1 MNDMIMVWTYFC
13 YLLMKELLDTG
24 TIRWRYGLQKC
35 ICSAGARHSIGIP
48 MQTVKRN
55 QQQYSVPL
63 VVVSYKDLYGWT
75 MDDIVAAIGLNSN
88 CTFCGVFRRQA
99 LDRGAAL
106 CHADK
111 VVTGHNADDV
121 AETVLM
127 NILRGDIARLGRCT
141 SIVTGAGGFMPRSKP
156 FKYVYEK
163 EIVMYAYFNKLDYFS
178 TECIYSPNAYR
189 GYAREFLKDLEAV
202 RATSILDIIHAAEHM
217 AVRTDP
223 AATTTKQTFHACAKC
238 GYMSSQPVCQ
248 ACVLLNG
255 LNTGKAKLALNDS
268 SARSKLVQQVALEAQ
283 AKSAAAAGCSS
294 TSGGSATC
302 GCTSAGAPSAA
313 PSQGCCSGGSAAGA
327 PLSSAGT
334 QCCSQSPAVE
344 AGGDDASKR
353 VAVLIRRAGHMQDVL
368 LRSTAQWDAMDGEDV
383 LAPQEETGSEGVH
396 ARPIMAGVATSVHDW

>member
-1 MNDMIMVWTYFC
+1 
-13 YLLMKELLDTG
+13 
-24 TIRWRYGLQKC
+24 
-35 ICSAGARHSIGIP
+35 
-48 MQTVKRN
+48 
-55 QQQYSVPL
+55 
-63 VVVSYKDLYGWT
+63 

-223 AATTTKQTFHACAKC
+223 DATVSKQTFHACAKC

-268 SARSKLVQQVALEAQ
+268 SARSRLLQQVAQEAQ
-283 AKSAAAAGCSS
+283 AKTARGAAGPTVAATSCACAQGGVAGDS
-294 TSGGSATC
+294 TSGC
-302 GCTSAGAPSAA
+302 GDSGTAGGGG
-313 PSQGCCSGGSAAGA
+313 GCCESAPGAAG
-327 PLSSAGT
+327 
-334 QCCSQSPAVE
+334 QCCSVPAS
-344 AGGDDASKR
+344 DADASSKR
-353 VAVLIRRAGHMQDVL
+353 VAVLIRREGHTQDVR
-368 LRSTAQWDAMDGEDV
+368 LRSTAQWDAMDGADV
-383 LAPQEETGSEGVH
+383 LAPEEGTAAAGEGAH
-396 ARPIMAGVATSVHDW
+396 SRPIMAGVSSSVHDW